1 MNLMTKRGN
10 LDNVVLYEHY
20 CDGKS
25 DLNNIP
31 LDQINLGSIAL
42 VLKDENDSIGFYM
55 ADSNKEWHA
64 ISFLNG
70 GGGSGGDD
78 SGDDSQGSDE
88 TMVVNFTETSATSAT
103 CDKTYA
109 EVLSQLTNGKFVYGI
124 IDLSYTSPLSQTY
137 YLYVAHVAPII
148 PWGSKDSSAVNAIVF
163 SGNNCGS
170 SYSPQRGASPY
181 PNTLYVALYEDNT
194 VQHYT
199 QQL

>member
-1 MNLMTKRGN
+1 MNIMTKRGN
-10 LDNVVLYEHY
+10 LDNVILFEHY
-20 CDGKS
+20 CDEKA

-31 LDQINLGSIAL
+31 LDQISLGTIAL

-64 ISFLNG
+64 ISSVNSG
-70 GGGSGGDD
+70 GG

-88 TMVVNFTETSATSAT
+88 TMIVNFTETSATSAT

-124 IDLSYTSPLSQTY
+124 IDLSYSSITSSQF
-137 YLYVAHVAPII
+137 YLYVAQIGPII
-148 PWGSKDSSAVNAIVF
+148 PWGSKDSEYINAIVF
-163 SGNNCGS
+163 SGNNCS
-170 SYSPQRGASPY
+170 STYSPQRGAIPY
-181 PNTLYVALYEDNT
+181 PNTLYVVLYEDNT